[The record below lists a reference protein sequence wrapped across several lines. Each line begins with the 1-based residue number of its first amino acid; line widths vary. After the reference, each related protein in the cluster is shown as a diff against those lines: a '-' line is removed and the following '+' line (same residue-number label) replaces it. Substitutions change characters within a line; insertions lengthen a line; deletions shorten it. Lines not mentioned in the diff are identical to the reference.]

1 MTWARRALL
10 KRRLLITH
18 ILKSHLSSLTLWR
31 LEEDKRRALRCR
43 KYSSLFRTLSHH
55 LQIKASSHN
64 SIHSHQNPYSKHR
77 PAHHITPLFILA
89 LHTQNNQQ
97 PTNKTNNTIAMAS
110 TLQISAAPQHST
122 SSHSSLKNVA
132 QKVIG
137 AVKQHNKEVNAA
149 YQAYYG
155 MNYHPSVEYLKKG
168 QASRAPVTV
177 SQQ

>member
-1 MTWARRALL
+1 LRRIKGEPFAVQSTVHYSEHYHIIFKSKHLHTTQS
-10 KRRLLITH
+10 TH
-18 ILKSHLSSLTLWR
+18 IKAHTANTHPHITSLLYSSSLYTH
-31 LEEDKRRALRCR
+31 K
-43 KYSSLFRTLSHH
+43 T
-55 LQIKASSHN
+55 
-64 SIHSHQNPYSKHR
+64 
-77 PAHHITPLFILA
+77 T
-89 LHTQNNQQ
+89 NNQQ
-97 PTNKTNNTIAMAS
+97 PTNNTNNTIAMAS
-110 TLQISAAPQHST
+110 TLQISTAPQHST